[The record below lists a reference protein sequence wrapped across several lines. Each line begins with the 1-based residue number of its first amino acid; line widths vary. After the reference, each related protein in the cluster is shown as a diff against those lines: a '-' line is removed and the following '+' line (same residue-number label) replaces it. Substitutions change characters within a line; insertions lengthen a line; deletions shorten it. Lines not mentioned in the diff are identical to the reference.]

1 MPAKAATALTA
12 LLLVFGAA
20 PGALADMP
28 DQRGLF
34 FGHSMP
40 LMSQERIP
48 TMNDAPT
55 QKAVVASQL
64 ELLQKA
70 FFCRGGI
77 TDGTIWLK
85 LTEPGGKR
93 IHINLEHITS
103 VRSDTQVPGAR
114 AQLDLTSGKFQGVQ
128 EDIEEVMQLISA
140 ASSAR
145 ESGDNTLGRH

>member
-12 LLLVFGAA
+12 LLLVFSAI

-28 DQRGLF
+28 NQRGPF
-34 FGHSMP
+34 PGHSVP
-40 LMSQERIP
+40 PVPNARIP
-48 TMNDAPT
+48 IMNDAPRE
-55 QKAVVASQL
+55 KSVVASQL
-64 ELLQKA
+64 DLFQKA
-70 FFCRGGI
+70 FFCRRGI
-77 TDGTIWLK
+77 TGGTVWVK

-140 ASSAR
+140 ASGAR
-145 ESGDNTLGRH
+145 ENDDNT